1 MKTFAIGFV
10 GLLLMSA
17 PLSAK
22 TPAKNAGYET
32 PYGMTGCGLWSLVIT
47 GKDQGSQLG
56 IFALKTFLFPDFQT
70 SAISTGSSNC
80 VNAGT
85 RQAMI
90 DEQNVFVQVN
100 LDVLEKEAAQGQ
112 GETLQS
118 FSELLGCK
126 DSKAFAE
133 WSQSNYH
140 RIFSERDPGTVIENY
155 RTQLHSHEHSIQCSR
170 LQS

>member
-1 MKTFAIGFV
+1 MKKFV
-10 GLLLMSA
+10 LYVAGLLFFGSSA
-17 PLSAK
+17 FAKSASK
-22 TPAKNAGYET
+22 ETSYQT
-32 PYGMTGCGLWSLVIT
+32 PYGMNGCGLWSLIIQ

-56 IFALKTFLFPDFQT
+56 IFALKTLVFPDFQT

-80 VNAGT
+80 VNSGT
-85 RQAMI
+85 RQAML

-112 GETLQS
+112 GETLES

-126 DSKAFAE
+126 DHKAFAE

-140 RIFSERDPGTVIENY
+140 LIFSQRDPGSVIENY
-155 RTQLHSHEHSIQCSR
+155 RLQLHSNEQTFECSR

>member
-1 MKTFAIGFV
+1 MKTRVLCFV
-10 GLLLMSA
+10 GLLFLGSPSFAISA
-17 PLSAK
+17 SK
-22 TPAKNAGYET
+22 ETSYQT
-32 PYGMTGCGLWSLVIT
+32 PYGMNGCGLWSLVIQ

-56 IFALKTFLFPDFQT
+56 IFALKTVVFPDFQT

-80 VNAGT
+80 VNSGT
-85 RQAMI
+85 RQAML

-112 GETLQS
+112 GETLES

-126 DSKAFAE
+126 DHKAFAE

-140 RIFSERDPGTVIENY
+140 LIFSQQDPGSVVENY
-155 RTQLHSHEHSIQCSR
+155 RVQLHRDEQTIKCSR